1 MKRDFDQRW
10 TKQEAEKR
18 GRGKKRGEWSEIYVD
33 GDRTG

>member
-1 MKRDFDQRW
+1 MD
-10 TKQEAEKR
+10 KQETEKR